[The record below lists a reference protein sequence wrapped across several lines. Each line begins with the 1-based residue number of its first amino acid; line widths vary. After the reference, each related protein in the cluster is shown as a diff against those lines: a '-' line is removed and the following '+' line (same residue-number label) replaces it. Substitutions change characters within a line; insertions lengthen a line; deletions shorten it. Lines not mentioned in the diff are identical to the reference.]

1 MVTVTQPAT
10 ETERTTYT
18 RINDRRRAR
27 DASKQAESNP
37 MPPNQDNNGNPL
49 EWFMDDDEI
58 SREDDDPF
66 HILLLNETFVMK
78 PRMTVQYVA
87 SSCSYV
93 LGMPFIDAEELASCA
108 QMNGFSCLGTWSHE
122 ECLTLGAQ
130 LQQRDLIVRV
140 VPFVEGGNRFWQA
153 RDGGVGASEDGLI
166 KESGGLE

>member
-1 MVTVTQPAT
+1 
-10 ETERTTYT
+10 
-18 RINDRRRAR
+18 
-27 DASKQAESNP
+27 
-37 MPPNQDNNGNPL
+37 
-49 EWFMDDDEI
+49 MDDDEI

-166 KESGGLE
+166 KERGGFE